1 MEFDLVV
8 KGGTVVTAEHTQRAD
23 VGVTQGVIRAVG
35 DLSAAPAAHTV
46 DADGL
51 LVFPG
56 GVDPHTHIKWPYLD
70 TTSNDDFASAS
81 RAALHGGTT
90 TVVDWALPHDQSAV
104 EGVRTRIQQAI
115 DDGVL
120 TDFTLHAVLGPDLR
134 EGYGEVARLAN
145 DIGTPTFKCYLTYRR
160 RGLLTD
166 DGNLVRAMK
175 AVRDAGGILGLHAEN
190 PAMHERTEEELR
202 AAGNN
207 DAIHFRMAKD
217 NLVEA
222 EAIHRAIYLAAQVGA
237 AILIQHV
244 STSQGV
250 EMIREAQGR
259 GLPVFG
265 EATPHYLVL
274 TDEVYERDNGRLFL
288 CSPPVKSAED
298 RDALWDGLADG
309 TLSIVGAD
317 HCAFTVE
324 QKTRHESAFDA
335 PNGLPGIETRL
346 PLVFSEG
353 VSKARIDGR
362 RFAAVTSTNAA
373 KINGIYPK
381 KGTIAVGSDADIVLI
396 DPKKE
401 RVIAQD
407 ELHQGSD
414 WTPYEG
420 HRLVG
425 VPVAT
430 ILRGHPVI
438 VDGQFSPPPTLGR
451 FLNGEPGGYS
461 KVRP

>member
-8 KGGTVVTAEHTQRAD
+8 RGGRVVTAEHAQRAD
-23 VGVTQGVIRAVG
+23 VGVAGGVIRAVG
-35 DLSAAPAAHTV
+35 DLSGAASEQVV
-46 DADGL
+46 DAEGMS
-51 LVFPG
+51 VFPG

-70 TTSNDDFASAS
+70 TTSNDDFESAS

-90 TVVDWALPHDQSAV
+90 TVVDWALPDDKSAV
-104 EGVRTRIQQAI
+104 QGVHSRIQQAQ

-120 TDFTLHAVLGPDLR
+120 VDFTLHAVLGPDLR
-134 EGYGEVARLAN
+134 DGYGEVATLAG
-145 DIGTPTFKCYLTYRR
+145 DVGTPTFKCYLTYRR

-166 DGNLVRAMK
+166 DGNLLRAMK

-190 PAMHERTEEELR
+190 PSMHERTEAELR
-202 AAGNN
+202 AEGKN
-207 DAIHFRMAKD
+207 DAVHFRMAKD

-222 EAIHRAIYLAAQVGA
+222 EAIHRAIYLAEHIGA

-244 STSQGV
+244 STRQGV
-250 EMIREAQGR
+250 DLIRDAQGR

-288 CSPPVKSAED
+288 CSPPVKTDED
-298 RDALWDGLADG
+298 REALWRGLADG

-317 HCAFTVE
+317 HCAFTIE
-324 QKTRHESAFDA
+324 QKTRHDSAFDA

-353 VSKARIDGR
+353 VSKGRIDEC

-381 KGTIAVGSDADIVLI
+381 KGTIAVGSDADMVLI
-396 DPKKE
+396 DPDRE
-401 RVIAQD
+401 RVITHD

-420 HRLVG
+420 HTLTG
-425 VPVAT
+425 APVMT
-430 ILRGHPVI
+430 ILRGYPV
-438 VDGQFSPPPTLGR
+438 VADGQFSPPPTSGQ
-451 FLNGEPGGYS
+451 FLRGEAGGYS